1 MIPGMKTREM
11 NSQPSCADAE
21 LKNNHHEE
29 PPPHTYK
36 YFPGWSILGVAAL
49 AQFLSAPGQSFSVAV
64 FKDPM
69 RATLG
74 LTETQYSLAYG
85 FATLVSACLLPFVG
99 RLLDYWGAR
108 IILPIIAVGLTL
120 ACFFMSQIHTL
131 TGLYIGFSLVR
142 SLGQGALTLISVWM
156 VGEWFEKKR
165 GRATA
170 LAGFGSAFS
179 VMTVPLIN
187 SWLITHYG
195 WQTGWVF
202 HAVTVAVCLILPG
215 IFIVRNRP
223 EDLGLHPDGIDPAQE
238 PLPDPDEKTT
248 GKKPKRPLITA
259 TIESWTVRQ
268 VLRDPTFWKLLSVI
282 TTHAL
287 VGTGL
292 VFHQIALLGSHGVPV
307 NWAIRMMSFQAICAT
322 VLMFPA
328 GWVTDRLPS
337 RYILCFSM
345 LCLSVANLIVLTMPA
360 IWMVV
365 VYTFLLGMTGSI
377 FRSTATVVWINY
389 YGRMNQGAVRGVAW
403 SMMILASA
411 LGPLPVAMSIDYFG
425 SYNPVLCLFTA
436 MPLVAAAAVWSAH
449 PPQLFKQQPETQS
462 EPAV

>member
-1 MIPGMKTREM
+1 M
-11 NSQPSCADAE
+11 NSQSSCTEAE
-21 LKNNHHEE
+21 LNNHQEE
-29 PPPHTYK
+29 IPPPTYK
-36 YFPGWSILGVAAL
+36 YFPGWTMLGIAGM

-69 RATLG
+69 RVSLG

-85 FATLVSACLLPFVG
+85 FATIVSACLLPFVG

-108 IILPIIAVGLTL
+108 IVLPIVAVGLAL

-187 SWLITHYG
+187 SWLITQYG
-195 WQTGWVF
+195 WKTGWVF

-215 IFIVRNRP
+215 IFFVRNRP
-223 EDLGLHPDGIDPAQE
+223 EDLGLHPDGIDPALE
-238 PLPDPDEKTT
+238 PEPEEEKP
-248 GKKPKRPLITA
+248 GQKPRRPLLIP

-292 VFHQIALLGSHGVPV
+292 VFHQISLLGSHGVPM

-322 VLMFPA
+322 LLMFPA

-345 LCLSVANLIVLTMPA
+345 LCLSLANLIVLTMPA

-365 VYTFLLGMTGSI
+365 VYTFLLGTTGSI

-425 SYNPVLCLFTA
+425 SYNPVLCLFATL
-436 MPLVAAAAVWSAH
+436 PLLAAAAVWSAH
-449 PPQLFKQQPETQS
+449 PPQLFKDQPETES

>member
-1 MIPGMKTREM
+1 M
-11 NSQPSCADAE
+11 NSQSSCAEVE
-21 LKNNHHEE
+21 LKGGLEE
-29 PPPHTYK
+29 IALPTYK
-36 YFPGWSILGVAAL
+36 FFPGWSILGIAAL

-69 RATLG
+69 RMSLG
-74 LTETQYSLAYG
+74 LSETQYSLAYG
-85 FATLVSACLLPFVG
+85 FATIVSACLLPFIG
-99 RLLDYWGAR
+99 RMLDHWGAR
-108 IILPIIAVGLTL
+108 IILPIVATGL
-120 ACFFMSQIHTL
+120 AISCFFMSQIHTL
-131 TGLYIGFSLVR
+131 GSLYLGFSLVR

-179 VMTVPLIN
+179 VMTVPFIN
-187 SWLITHYG
+187 SWLISEYG
-195 WQTGWVF
+195 WKTGWIF

-223 EDLGLHPDGIDPAQE
+223 EDLGLHPDGIDPEQKPE
-238 PLPDPDEKTT
+238 PDPEEKS
-248 GKKPKRPLITA
+248 KRPLITA

-292 VFHQIALLGSHGVPV
+292 VFHQIALLGSHGVPT
-307 NWAIRMMSFQAICAT
+307 NWAIRMMAFQAVCAT
-322 VLMFPA
+322 LLMFPA
-328 GWVTDRLPS
+328 GWLTDRFTS

-345 LCLSVANLIVLTMPA
+345 LCMALANLIVLTMPA

-365 VYTFLLGMTGSI
+365 VYTFLLGITGSI

-425 SYNPVLCLFTA
+425 SYNPVLYLFMA
-436 MPLVAAAAVWSAH
+436 LPLMAALAVWSAH
-449 PPQLFKQQPETQS
+449 PPTLFKDEKPATEPE
-462 EPAV
+462 AVN

>member
-1 MIPGMKTREM
+1 M
-11 NSQPSCADAE
+11 NSQPSCVDAE
-21 LKNNHHEE
+21 LKNHHEE
-29 PPPHTYK
+29 NSPPVSK
-36 YFPGWSILGVAAL
+36 YFPGWTILGIAAM
-49 AQFLSAPGQSFSVAV
+49 AQYLSAPGQSFSVAV

-69 RATLG
+69 RLSLG
-74 LTETQYSLAYG
+74 LTETQYSLAYS
-85 FATLVSACLLPFVG
+85 FATIVSACLLPFVG

-108 IILPIIAVGLTL
+108 IVLPIVAIGLTL

-187 SWLITHYG
+187 SWLITQYG
-195 WQTGWVF
+195 WKTGWVF

-215 IFIVRNRP
+215 ILLVRNRP
-223 EDLGLHPDGIDPAQE
+223 EDLGLHPDGIDPALE
-238 PLPDPDEKTT
+238 PVPETEPVMS
-248 GKKPKRPLITA
+248 GKKQKRPLLIP

-292 VFHQIALLGSHGVPV
+292 VFHQISLLGSHGIPE

-345 LCLSVANLIVLTMPA
+345 LCLSLANLIVLTMPA

-365 VYTFLLGMTGSI
+365 VYTFLLGTTGSI

-425 SYNPVLCLFTA
+425 SYNPVLYLFTA

-449 PPQLFKQQPETQS
+449 PPQLFKDQPETES

>member
-1 MIPGMKTREM
+1 M
-11 NSQPSCADAE
+11 
-21 LKNNHHEE
+21 
-29 PPPHTYK
+29 
-36 YFPGWSILGVAAL
+36 
-49 AQFLSAPGQSFSVAV
+49 AQYLSAPGQSFSVAV

-69 RATLG
+69 RLSLG
-74 LTETQYSLAYG
+74 LTETQYSLAYS
-85 FATLVSACLLPFVG
+85 FATIVSACLLPFVG

-108 IILPIIAVGLTL
+108 IVLPIVAIGLTL

-187 SWLITHYG
+187 SWLITQYG
-195 WQTGWVF
+195 WKTGWVF

-215 IFIVRNRP
+215 ILLVRNRP
-223 EDLGLHPDGIDPAQE
+223 EDLGLHPDGIDPALE
-238 PLPDPDEKTT
+238 PVPETEPVMS
-248 GKKPKRPLITA
+248 GKKQKRPLLIP

-292 VFHQIALLGSHGVPV
+292 VFHQISLLGSHGVPE

-345 LCLSVANLIVLTMPA
+345 LCLSLANLIVLTMPA

-365 VYTFLLGMTGSI
+365 VYTFLLGTTGSI

-425 SYNPVLCLFTA
+425 SYNPVLYLFTA

-449 PPQLFKQQPETQS
+449 PPQLFKDQPETES

>member
-1 MIPGMKTREM
+1 M
-11 NSQPSCADAE
+11 NSQSPLVNAE
-21 LKNNHHEE
+21 SSKAEE
-29 PPPHTYK
+29 EIAPPGHK
-36 YFPGWSILGVAAL
+36 YFPGTTMIGIAAMT
-49 AQFLSAPGQSFSVAV
+49 QFLSAPGQSFSIAI

-74 LTETQYSLAYG
+74 LTETQYSLAYAV
-85 FATLVSACLLPFVG
+85 ATIVSACLLPFVG

-108 IILPIIAVGLTL
+108 ILLPAIAAGLAL
-120 ACFFMSQIHTL
+120 ACFFMSQIETL
-131 TGLYIGFSLVR
+131 SGLYVGFSLVR

-156 VGEWFEKKR
+156 VGEWFERKR

-179 VMTVPLIN
+179 VMTVPLLN

-195 WQTGWVF
+195 WQNGWIF

-215 IFIVRNRP
+215 IFLVRNRP

-238 PLPDPDEKTT
+238 PEPEINAE
-248 GKKPKRPLITA
+248 GNAKKINGPLITP

-282 TTHAL
+282 TTHSL

-292 VFHQIALLGSHGVPV
+292 VFHQISLLGSHGVPL

-322 VLMFPA
+322 LLMFPA
-328 GWVTDRLPS
+328 GWLTDRLPS
-337 RYILCFSM
+337 RYILFFSM
-345 LCLSVANLIVLTMPA
+345 LCLSLANLIVLTMPA

-411 LGPLPVAMSIDYFG
+411 LGPLPVAMSIDFFG
-425 SYNPVLCLFTA
+425 SYNPVLILFTI
-436 MPLVAAAAVWSAH
+436 MPLIAAAAVWSAH
-449 PPQLFKQQPETQS
+449 PPRLFKKQTES

>member
-1 MIPGMKTREM
+1 M
-11 NSQPSCADAE
+11 NSQSPLVEAE
-21 LKNNHHEE
+21 PDKAEE
-29 PPPHTYK
+29 VIAPPGHK
-36 YFPGWSILGVAAL
+36 YFPGTTMIGIAAMT
-49 AQFLSAPGQSFSVAV
+49 QYLSAPGQSFSIAI

-74 LTETQYSLAYG
+74 LTETQYSLAYAA
-85 FATLVSACLLPFVG
+85 ATIISACLLPFVG

-108 IILPIIAVGLTL
+108 ILLPAVAAGLAL
-120 ACFFMSQIHTL
+120 ACFFMSQIETL
-131 TGLYIGFSLVR
+131 SGLYVGFSLVR

-156 VGEWFEKKR
+156 VGEWFEQKR

-195 WQTGWVF
+195 WQNGWVF
-202 HAVTVAVCLILPG
+202 HAVAVAVCLILPG

-223 EDLGLHPDGIDPAQE
+223 EDLGLHPDGIDPNQE
-238 PLPDPDEKTT
+238 PEPELDED
-248 GKKPKRPLITA
+248 GNPKKIKGPLITA

-292 VFHQIALLGSHGVPV
+292 VFHQIALLGSHGVPF

-322 VLMFPA
+322 LLMFPA
-328 GWVTDRLPS
+328 GWITDRLPS
-337 RYILCFSM
+337 RYILFFSM
-345 LCLSVANLIVLTMPA
+345 LCLSLANLIVLTMPA
-360 IWMVV
+360 VWMVV

-411 LGPLPVAMSIDYFG
+411 LGPLPVAMSIDFFG
-425 SYNPVLCLFTA
+425 SYNPVLILFTI
-436 MPLVAAAAVWSAH
+436 MPLIAAAAVWSAH
-449 PPQLFKQQPETQS
+449 PPRLFKETPETS
-462 EPAV
+462 ENPIV

>member
-1 MIPGMKTREM
+1 M
-11 NSQPSCADAE
+11 NSQSSCAEVE
-21 LKNNHHEE
+21 LKGGLDEIAL
-29 PPPHTYK
+29 PTYR
-36 YFPGWSILGVAAL
+36 YFPGWTMLGIAAM

-69 RATLG
+69 RMSLG
-74 LTETQYSLAYG
+74 LSETQYSLAYG
-85 FATLVSACLLPFVG
+85 FATIVSACLLPFIG
-99 RLLDYWGAR
+99 RMLDHWGAR
-108 IILPIIAVGLTL
+108 IILPVVATGL
-120 ACFFMSQIHTL
+120 AISCYFMSQIHTL
-131 TGLYIGFSLVR
+131 GSLYLGFSLVR

-165 GRATA
+165 GRTTA

-179 VMTVPLIN
+179 VMTVPFLN
-187 SWLITHYG
+187 SWLISHYG
-195 WQTGWVF
+195 WKTGWVF

-215 IFIVRNRP
+215 IFLVRNRP
-223 EDLGLHPDGIDPAQE
+223 EDLGLHPDGIDPDQE
-238 PLPDPDEKTT
+238 PEPQPEEKS
-248 GKKPKRPLITA
+248 KRPLITA

-292 VFHQIALLGSHGVPV
+292 VFHQIALLGSHGVPEY
-307 NWAIRMMSFQAICAT
+307 WAIRMMAFQALCAT
-322 VLMFPA
+322 LLMFPA
-328 GWVTDRLPS
+328 GWLTDRFPS

-345 LCLSVANLIVLTMPA
+345 LCLALANLIVLTMPA

-365 VYTFLLGMTGSI
+365 VYTFLLGTTGSI

-425 SYNPVLCLFTA
+425 SYNPVLYLFMA
-436 MPLVAAAAVWSAH
+436 LPLLAAFAVWSAH
-449 PPQLFKQQPETQS
+449 PPTLFKEEQ
-462 EPAV
+462 PAVEPEAAS

>member
-1 MIPGMKTREM
+1 M
-11 NSQPSCADAE
+11 NSQSSLANAKLNPHPEGNS
-21 LKNNHHEE
+21 LPNH
-29 PPPHTYK
+29 K
-36 YFPGWSILGVAAL
+36 YFPGWTMIGIAAM
-49 AQFLSAPGQSFSVAV
+49 AQFLSAPGQSFSIAV

-69 RATLG
+69 RAALG

-85 FATLVSACLLPFVG
+85 VATIVSACLLPIVG
-99 RLLDYWGAR
+99 RMLDRWGAR
-108 IILPIIAVGLTL
+108 IILPSVAAGLTI
-120 ACFFMSQIHTL
+120 ACFCMSQIHTL

-156 VGEWFEKKR
+156 VGEWFERKR

-179 VMTVPLIN
+179 VMTIPFVN
-187 SWLITHYG
+187 SWLITEYG
-195 WQTGWVF
+195 WKTGWMF
-202 HAVTVAVCLILPG
+202 HSAAVAVCLILPG

-223 EDLGLHPDGIDPAQE
+223 EDMGLHPDGIDPHLE
-238 PLPDPDEKTT
+238 PEPEVDEEGNVKKTT
-248 GKKPKRPLITA
+248 GPLITS
-259 TIESWTVRQ
+259 TDESWTVRQ

-292 VFHQIALLGSHGVPV
+292 IFHQIALLGSHGVPAK
-307 NWAIRMMSFQAICAT
+307 WALGMMSVQAICAT
-322 VLMFPA
+322 ILMFPA
-328 GWVTDRLPS
+328 GWVTDRIPS
-337 RYILCFSM
+337 RYILSFGM
-345 LCLSVANLIVLTMPA
+345 ICLSLANLIALTMPA
-360 IWMVV
+360 LWMVV
-365 VYTFLLGMTGSI
+365 IYALLLGTTGSI

-425 SYNPVLCLFTA
+425 SYDPVLCLFTA
-436 MPLVAAAAVWSAH
+436 MPLIAALAVWSAH
-449 PPQLFKQQPETQS
+449 PPKLYKDQKEIS
-462 EPAV
+462 AGSGA

>member
-1 MIPGMKTREM
+1 M
-11 NSQPSCADAE
+11 NSQPACADAE
-21 LKNNHHEE
+21 PKKDHNQISTTH
-29 PPPHTYK
+29 K
-36 YFPGWSILGVAAL
+36 FFPGWTMMGIAAM
-49 AQFLSAPGQSFSVAV
+49 AQYLSAPGQSFSVAV

-69 RATLG
+69 RAGLG

-85 FATLVSACLLPFVG
+85 FATIVSACLLPFVG
-99 RLLDYWGAR
+99 RMLDRWGAR
-108 IILPIIAVGLTL
+108 IILPVTATGLAV
-120 ACFFMSQIHTL
+120 ACFFMSRIHTL
-131 TGLYIGFSLVR
+131 TELYIGFSLVR

-195 WQTGWVF
+195 WKTGWVF
-202 HAVTVAVCLILPG
+202 HAVFVAVCLILPG

-223 EDLGLHPDGIDPAQE
+223 EDLGLHPDGIDPSLE
-238 PLPDPDEKTT
+238 PEPEEALP
-248 GKKPKRPLITA
+248 GKKPRRPLITA
-259 TIESWTVRQ
+259 TIESWTVRE

-292 VFHQIALLGSHGVPV
+292 VFHQISLLGSHGVPEH
-307 NWAIRMMSFQAICAT
+307 WAIRMMSFQAICAT

-337 RYILCFSM
+337 RYILFFSM
-345 LCLSVANLIVLTMPA
+345 ICLSVANLIVLTMPA

-365 VYTFLLGMTGSI
+365 GYSFLLGMTGSI

-436 MPLVAAAAVWSAH
+436 MPLLAAFAVWSAH
-449 PPQLFKQQPETQS
+449 PPRLFKEQQEEHKPVTRPE
-462 EPAV
+462 

>member
-1 MIPGMKTREM
+1 M
-11 NSQPSCADAE
+11 NSQSSCAEVE
-21 LKNNHHEE
+21 LKGGLDEIAL
-29 PPPHTYK
+29 PTYK
-36 YFPGWSILGVAAL
+36 YFPGWTMLGIAAM

-69 RATLG
+69 RASLG
-74 LTETQYSLAYG
+74 LSETQYSLAYG
-85 FATLVSACLLPFVG
+85 FATIVSACLLPFIG
-99 RLLDYWGAR
+99 RMLDHWGAR
-108 IILPIIAVGLTL
+108 IILPVVATGL
-120 ACFFMSQIHTL
+120 AISCYFMSQIHTL
-131 TGLYIGFSLVR
+131 GSLYLGFSLVR

-165 GRATA
+165 GRTTA

-179 VMTVPLIN
+179 VMTVPFLN
-187 SWLITHYG
+187 SWLISHYG
-195 WQTGWVF
+195 WKTGWVF

-223 EDLGLHPDGIDPAQE
+223 EDLGLHPDGIDPDRE
-238 PLPDPDEKTT
+238 PEPKPEEKS
-248 GKKPKRPLITA
+248 KRPLITA

-292 VFHQIALLGSHGVPV
+292 VFHQIALLGSHGVPEY
-307 NWAIRMMSFQAICAT
+307 WAIRMMAFQALCAT
-322 VLMFPA
+322 LLMFPA
-328 GWVTDRLPS
+328 GWLTDRFPS

-345 LCLSVANLIVLTMPA
+345 LCLALANLIVLTMPA

-365 VYTFLLGMTGSI
+365 VYTFLLGTTGSI

-425 SYNPVLCLFTA
+425 SYNPVLYLFMA
-436 MPLVAAAAVWSAH
+436 LPLVAAFAVWSAH
-449 PPQLFKQQPETQS
+449 PPTLFKEEQ
-462 EPAV
+462 PAVEPEAAS

>member
-1 MIPGMKTREM
+1 M
-11 NSQPSCADAE
+11 NSQSTADAE
-21 LKNNHHEE
+21 LNATSPELAL
-29 PPPHTYK
+29 PTYRF
-36 YFPGWSILGVAAL
+36 FPGWSMLGIAAM

-69 RATLG
+69 RISLG

-85 FATLVSACLLPFVG
+85 FATIVSACLLPFVG
-99 RLLDYWGAR
+99 RLLDHFGAR
-108 IILPIIAVGLTL
+108 IILPIIAVGLAA
-120 ACFFMSQIHTL
+120 ACFFMSRIHSL
-131 TGLYIGFSLVR
+131 SELYVGFSLVR

-179 VMTVPLIN
+179 VMTIPLLN

-202 HAVTVAVCLILPG
+202 HAVTVAICLILPG

-223 EDLGLHPDGIDPAQE
+223 EDLGLHPDGIDPAEE
-238 PLPDPDEKTT
+238 PEPEEALP
-248 GKKPKRPLITA
+248 GGRQKRPLITA

-268 VLRDPTFWKLLSVI
+268 VLRDPTFWKLLTVI

-292 VFHQIALLGSHGVPV
+292 VFHQIALLGSHGVPM

-328 GWVTDRLPS
+328 GWLTDRFPS
-337 RYILCFSM
+337 RYILCGSM
-345 LCLSVANLIVLTMPA
+345 LCLSLANLIVLTMPA
-360 IWMVV
+360 IWMVI
-365 VYTFLLGMTGSI
+365 VYTFLLGLTGSV

-425 SYNPVLCLFTA
+425 SYDPVLYLFMTI
-436 MPLVAAAAVWSAH
+436 PLISAAAVWSAH
-449 PPQLFKQQPETQS
+449 PPKLFKKQEEAPTVS
-462 EPAV
+462 TG

>member
-1 MIPGMKTREM
+1 M
-11 NSQPSCADAE
+11 NPQSPLANAE
-21 LKNNHHEE
+21 LSETKAEIDL
-29 PPPHTYK
+29 PRYK
-36 YFPGWSILGVAAL
+36 YFPGWTMIGIAAIT
-49 AQFLSAPGQSFSVAV
+49 QYLSAPGQSFSIAV

-74 LTETQYSLAYG
+74 LTETQYSLAYAV
-85 FATLVSACLLPFVG
+85 ATIVSACLLPFVG

-108 IILPIIAVGLTL
+108 IILPIIAAGLAL
-120 ACFFMSQIHTL
+120 ACFFMSKIETL

-156 VGEWFEKKR
+156 VGEWFERKR

-179 VMTVPLIN
+179 VMTIPLLN
-187 SWLITHYG
+187 SWLISHYG

-202 HAVTVAVCLILPG
+202 HAVMVAVCLILPG

-223 EDLGLHPDGIDPAQE
+223 EDLGLHPDGIDPNQE
-238 PLPDPDEKTT
+238 PEPELNADGTA
-248 GKKPKRPLITA
+248 KKIKGPLITA

-292 VFHQIALLGSHGVPV
+292 VFHQIALLGSHGVPL

-322 VLMFPA
+322 ILMFPA
-328 GWVTDRLPS
+328 GWATDRLPS

-345 LCLSVANLIVLTMPA
+345 ICLSFANLIVLTMPA
-360 IWMVV
+360 IWMIV
-365 VYTFLLGMTGSI
+365 VYTFLLGLTGSI

-425 SYNPVLCLFTA
+425 SYNPVLVLFSI
-436 MPLVAAAAVWSAH
+436 MPLIAAVAVWSAH
-449 PPQLFKQQPETQS
+449 PPRLFKETPEIS
-462 EPAV
+462 ENPTV

>member
-1 MIPGMKTREM
+1 MK
-11 NSQPSCADAE
+11 SQAPLAEAE
-21 LKNNHHEE
+21 LNTAEAE
-29 PPPHTYK
+29 ITPSQYK
-36 YFPGWSILGVAAL
+36 YFPGWTMLGIAAM
-49 AQFLSAPGQSFSVAV
+49 AQFLSAPGQSFSIAI

-69 RATLG
+69 RSTLG
-74 LTETQYSLAYG
+74 LTETQYSLAYAA
-85 FATLVSACLLPFVG
+85 ATIFSACLLPLIG
-99 RLLDYWGAR
+99 RMLDYWGAR
-108 IILPIIAVGLTL
+108 IILPAVATGLTL
-120 ACFFMSQIHTL
+120 ACFFMSQIESL

-156 VGEWFEKKR
+156 VGEWFEQKR

-179 VMTVPLIN
+179 VMTVPLLN

-195 WQTGWVF
+195 WQNGWIF
-202 HAVTVAVCLILPG
+202 HSVLVGACLILPG
-215 IFIVRNRP
+215 MFIVRNRP
-223 EDLGLHPDGIDPAQE
+223 EDLGLHPDGLDPIPE
-238 PLPDPDEKTT
+238 PELDADGNP
-248 GKKPKRPLITA
+248 KKHKGPFITA

-292 VFHQIALLGSHGVPV
+292 VFHQISLLGSHGVPH
-307 NWAIRMMSFQAICAT
+307 NWAIRMMSFQAVCAT
-322 VLMFPA
+322 ILMFPA
-328 GWVTDRLPS
+328 GWLTDRVPS
-337 RYILCFSM
+337 RYILFFSM
-345 LCLSVANLIVLTMPA
+345 IALSLANLIVLTMPA
-360 IWMVV
+360 VWMVV

-411 LGPLPVAMSIDYFG
+411 LGPLPVAISVDFFD
-425 SYNPVLCLFTA
+425 SYNPVLILFTI
-436 MPLVAAAAVWSAH
+436 MPLIAAAAVWSAH
-449 PPQLFKQQPETQS
+449 PPQLFKEENETTPEPQS
-462 EPAV
+462 